1 MRRWS
6 AIALIL
12 VKGIESA
19 LTRDQKQRLQESLTN
34 AAASVVGEN
43 LRSVIWVL
51 IGEVGSGDWSIGGK
65 PMTTDDVKALA
76 AVEDPSLRLGRSS

>member
-6 AIALIL
+6 TIALIL
-12 VKGIESA
+12 VKGVEGT
-19 LTRDQKQRLQESLTN
+19 LTRDQKQRLQENLTN

-43 LRSVIWVL
+43 LRSLIWVL

-65 PMTTDDVKALA
+65 PVTTDDVKALA
-76 AVEDPSLRLGRSS
+76 GVEDASLRLGRSS

>member
-6 AIALIL
+6 TIALIL
-12 VKGIESA
+12 VKGVEGT

-43 LRSVIWVL
+43 LRSLIWVL
-51 IGEVGSGDWSIGGK
+51 IEEVGSGDWGIGGK

-76 AVEDPSLRLGRSS
+76 GVEDASPRLGRSS